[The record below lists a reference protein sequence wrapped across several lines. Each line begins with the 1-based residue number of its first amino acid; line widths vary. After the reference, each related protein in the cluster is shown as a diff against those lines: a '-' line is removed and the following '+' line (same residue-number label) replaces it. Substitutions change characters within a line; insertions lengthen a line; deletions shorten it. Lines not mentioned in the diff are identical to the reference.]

1 MVETQMITSDKNLMT
16 VNTDIKFTYELL
28 KSINNFQYKHADH
41 DSSDANHA
49 LLKSEIEMQRK

>member
-1 MVETQMITSDKNLMT
+1 MITSDKNLMT